1 MSRKKRIILAKL
13 GLDGHDNGMRIVATW
28 LRDNGYEVIYLG
40 LYNSV
45 DRVVGAAVEEDV
57 DAIGISFLGGEHL
70 YYSKQ
75 LLEKLNTNGLSH
87 LKIFFGGVIPKA
99 DVRELKELGIAEIF
113 TFSDGREKVLTQI
126 DQNLEFQ

>member
-1 MSRKKRIILAKL
+1 MSRKKRILLAKL

-45 DRVVGAAVEEDV
+45 DRVVGVAVEEDV

-75 LLEKLNTNGLSH
+75 LLEELNTKGLSH
-87 LKIFFGGVIPKA
+87 LKLFFGGVIPKA
-99 DVRELKELGIAEIF
+99 DVRKLKELGIDEIF

-126 DQNLEFQ
+126 DQNLAFQ

>member
-13 GLDGHDNGMRIVATW
+13 GLDGHDNGIRIVSTW
-28 LRDNGYEVIYLG
+28 LRDSGYEVIYLG

-45 DRVVGAAVEEDV
+45 DRVVDVAVEEAV

-75 LLEKLNTNGLSH
+75 LLEKLYIKGLSH

-99 DVRELKELGIAEIF
+99 DVKKLKELGIDEIF

-126 DQNLEFQ
+126 DRNLEFK